1 MADFTKVAV
10 VSEIALGQAKLV
22 EVGGH
27 KIALFNIDGAFY
39 AIADTCTHQ
48 GGPLSEGAVE
58 GSEVTCPWHGAR
70 FDIRTGAVVGSP
82 ATKGVRTYAVKV
94 EGSDIKVAIP

>member
-10 VSEIALGQAKLV
+10 VNEIASGQAKFV

-27 KIALFNIDGAFY
+27 KIALFNIDDTFY

-48 GGPLSEGAVE
+48 GGPLSEGAVA

-70 FDIRTGAVVGSP
+70 FDIRTGAAVGPP
-82 ATKGVRTYAVKV
+82 ATKGVRTYAVKI
-94 EGSDIKVAIP
+94 EGSDIKVGIP